1 MKVAD
6 LFKHRGDTN
15 SKQHSEFMQWMTPT
29 VREYWGEIVN
39 KAHNRHLF
47 TRLRDFNAPAVNDE
61 IQLPVDQPKATQPK
75 PFELKPEAKKVYLEL
90 QQQIGQVIHTGDWL
104 GISQERINQFGQVTE
119 DIQWIHTDPERAETE
134 SPFKTTI
141 AHGFLTL
148 ALLPK
153 LTDSVDPDN
162 NLFPTAKMVVNV
174 GLNQVRFPYPVK
186 PGDKI
191 RAVSTLAKVTPIR
204 KGLEIEREIK
214 VEIEG
219 IRRPGALITS
229 VIQLHF

>member
-1 MKVAD
+1 MKVTN
-6 LFKHRGDTN
+6 LFKDKVDSFSAH
-15 SKQHSEFMQWMTPT
+15 HSEFINWMSPT
-29 VREYWGEIVN
+29 LREYWGDFLG
-39 KAHNRHLF
+39 KAQGSFLF
-47 TRLRDFNAPAVNDE
+47 SKVRDHQQPAVNE
-61 IQLPVDQPKATQPK
+61 EVSLPEPIV
-75 PFELKPEAKKVYLEL
+75 LKPEAQLVYNEL
-90 QQQIGQVIHTGDWL
+90 SEKIGQVIHVGDW
-104 GISQERINQFGQVTE
+104 IHVDQERINQFGLVTE
-119 DIQWIHTDPERAETE
+119 DMQWIHTDPERAAVE

-153 LTDSVDPDN
+153 LTDSVNPDN
-162 NLFPTAKMVVNV
+162 NLFPTAKMVVNI

-186 PGDKI
+186 SGNNL
-191 RAVSTLAKVTPIR
+191 RASSTLTKVTPIK

-219 IRRPGALITS
+219 VRRPAAVVVS

>member
-6 LFKHRGDTN
+6 IFKHHAEN
-15 SKQHSEFMQWMTPT
+15 LVKHNEFKQLMPPT
-29 VREYWGEIVN
+29 VREYWGELLDKTNSRQLFSWVKDFHQPANEDVPVVEPIV
-39 KAHNRHLF
+39 
-47 TRLRDFNAPAVNDE
+47 
-61 IQLPVDQPKATQPK
+61 
-75 PFELKPEAKKVYLEL
+75 LKPEAKAVYNQLESKL
-90 QQQIGQVIHTGDWL
+90 GEVIHTGDWL
-104 GISQERINQFGQVTE
+104 LVDQNRINQFGAITE
-119 DIQWIHTDPERAETE
+119 DMQWIHTDPERAQAE

-153 LTDSVDPDN
+153 LTDSVDEDKL
-162 NLFPTAKMVVNV
+162 LFPTAKMMVNI
-174 GLNQVRFPYPVK
+174 GLNSVRFPYPIKV
-186 PGDKI
+186 DSRV
-191 RAVSTLAKVTPIR
+191 RAVSTLSKVTPIK

-219 IRRPGALITS
+219 VRRPGCVVTS

>member
-1 MKVAD
+1 MA
-6 LFKHRGDTN
+6 
-15 SKQHSEFMQWMTPT
+15 
-29 VREYWGEIVN
+29 
-39 KAHNRHLF
+39 
-47 TRLRDFNAPAVNDE
+47 
-61 IQLPVDQPKATQPK
+61 
-75 PFELKPEAKKVYLEL
+75 PEAQKLYDEL
-90 QQQIGQVIHTGDWL
+90 SEKIGEVIHIGDWVHV
-104 GISQERINQFGQVTE
+104 SQERINQFGAVTE
-119 DIQWIHTDPERAETE
+119 DMQWIHTDPERASVE

-153 LTDSVDPDN
+153 LTDSVDPDKPM
-162 NLFPTAKMVVNV
+162 FPTAKMVVNL

-186 PGDKI
+186 AGNNV
-191 RAVSTLAKVTPIR
+191 RAVSTLTKVTPIK

-219 IRRPGALITS
+219 IRRPGAVVVS

>member
-1 MKVAD
+1 MKVTN
-6 LFKHRGDTN
+6 LFKDKVDAFSAH
-15 SKQHSEFMQWMTPT
+15 HSEFINWMSPT
-29 VREYWGEIVN
+29 LREYWGDFLG
-39 KAHNRHLF
+39 KAQGSFLF
-47 TRLRDFNAPAVNDE
+47 SKVRDHQQPAVNE
-61 IQLPVDQPKATQPK
+61 EVSLPEPIV
-75 PFELKPEAKKVYLEL
+75 LKPEAQLVYNEL
-90 QQQIGQVIHTGDWL
+90 SEKIGQVIHVGDW
-104 GISQERINQFGQVTE
+104 IHVDQERINQFGSVTE
-119 DIQWIHTDPERAETE
+119 DMQWIHTDPERAAVE

-153 LTDSVDPDN
+153 LTDSVNPDN
-162 NLFPTAKMVVNV
+162 NLFPTAKMVVNI

-186 PGDKI
+186 SGNNL
-191 RAVSTLAKVTPIR
+191 RASSTLTKVTPIK

-219 IRRPGALITS
+219 VRRPAAVVVS

>member
-1 MKVAD
+1 MKVTN
-6 LFKHRGDTN
+6 LFKDKVDAFSTH
-15 SKQHSEFMQWMTPT
+15 HSEFINWMSPT
-29 VREYWGEIVN
+29 LREYWGDFLG
-39 KAHNRHLF
+39 KAQGSFLF
-47 TRLRDFNAPAVNDE
+47 SKVRDHQQPAVNE
-61 IQLPVDQPKATQPK
+61 EVSLPEPIV
-75 PFELKPEAKKVYLEL
+75 LKPEAQLVYNEL
-90 QQQIGQVIHTGDWL
+90 SEKIGQVIHVGDW
-104 GISQERINQFGQVTE
+104 IHVDQERINQFGLVTE
-119 DIQWIHTDPERAETE
+119 DMQWIHTDPERAAVE

-153 LTDSVDPDN
+153 LTDSVNPEN
-162 NLFPTAKMVVNV
+162 NLFPTAKMVVNI

-186 PGDKI
+186 SGNNL
-191 RAVSTLAKVTPIR
+191 RASSTLTKVTPIK

-219 IRRPGALITS
+219 VRRPAAVVVS

>member
-6 LFKHRGDTN
+6 LFKHRGEK
-15 SKQHSEFMQWMTPT
+15 SQSEFMQWMSPA
-29 VREYWGEIVN
+29 VREYWDEFIQKTN
-39 KAHNRHLF
+39 NHRYLF
-47 TRLRDFNAPAVNDE
+47 ARFWDMQRPAVNDE
-61 IQLPVDQPKATQPK
+61 VQAPNASNDVENKPV
-75 PFELKPEAKKVYLEL
+75 ELKPEAQVLYDQLKEKLGE
-90 QQQIGQVIHTGDWL
+90 VIHTGEWL
-104 GISQERINQFGQVTE
+104 KISQQRINQFGEVTE
-119 DIQWIHTDPERAETE
+119 DMQWIHTNPERAELE

-148 ALLPK
+148 AMLPK
-153 LTDSVDPDN
+153 LTDSVNPDHS
-162 NLFPTAKMVVNV
+162 LFPTAKMVVNI

-186 PGDKI
+186 ANSRV
-191 RAVSTLAKVTPIR
+191 RAVSKLSKVTPIK

-219 IRRPGALITS
+219 VRRPGAVVVS

>member
-1 MKVAD
+1 MKVTN
-6 LFKHRGDTN
+6 LFKDKVDAFSAH
-15 SKQHSEFMQWMTPT
+15 HSEFINWMSPT
-29 VREYWGEIVN
+29 LREYWGDFLG
-39 KAHNRHLF
+39 KAQGSFLF
-47 TRLRDFNAPAVNDE
+47 SKVRDHQQPAVNE
-61 IQLPVDQPKATQPK
+61 EVSLPAPIV
-75 PFELKPEAKKVYLEL
+75 LKPEAQLVYNEL
-90 QQQIGQVIHTGDWL
+90 SEKIGQVIHVGDW
-104 GISQERINQFGQVTE
+104 IHVDQERINQFGLVTE
-119 DIQWIHTDPERAETE
+119 DMQWIHTDPKRAAVE

-153 LTDSVDPDN
+153 LTDSVNPDN
-162 NLFPTAKMVVNV
+162 NLFPTAKMVVNI

-186 PGDKI
+186 SGNNL
-191 RAVSTLAKVTPIR
+191 RASSTLTKVTPIK

-219 IRRPGALITS
+219 VRRPAAVVVS